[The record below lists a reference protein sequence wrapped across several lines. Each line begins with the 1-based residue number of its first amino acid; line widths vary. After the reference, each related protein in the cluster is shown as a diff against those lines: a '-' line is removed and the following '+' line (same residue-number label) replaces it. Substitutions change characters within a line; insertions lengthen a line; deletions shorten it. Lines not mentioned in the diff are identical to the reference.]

1 MFYKLLKAS
10 KVNQANKIIE
20 GSASKG
26 ISYLKE
32 VQANCDPKVPKNF
45 SKWSYVQILF
55 CQFE

>member
-1 MFYKLLKAS
+1 MEFHSSKLSDS
-10 KVNQANKIIE
+10 KFWVNWTSRE
-20 GSASKG
+20 

-32 VQANCDPKVPKNF
+32 VQANYKPRVPINI